1 MSAAEIYHHVKA
13 KNPNISNR
21 KAKAMAGYSINSH
34 PPVVLES
41 IEKERDKAI
50 KATGYTITKA
60 LTKLTEIVD
69 NTEEPM
75 PVIHAIRTAN
85 AMLPGYVAP
94 QDIQIK
100 QRTLI
105 MELNSLSHSDIV
117 NLTDAL
123 KCESE

>member
-1 MSAAEIYHHVKA
+1 MQVI
-13 KNPNISNR
+13 
-21 KAKAMAGYSINSH
+21 
-34 PPVVLES
+34 ES

-85 AMLPGYVAP
+85 AMLPGYAAP

-123 KCESE
+123 KSESDG